1 MSNHESNSSKQN
13 EKQRKVL
20 QGSLDRQKQ
29 ALNESGVTVT
39 HKGQSRT
46 RTFQATFRN
55 PRRRKTKT
63 FPLTAQ
69 NGKVEPLEIS
79 ENGQ

>member
-39 HKGQSRT
+39 HLGPSRT
-46 RTFQATFRN
+46 GKIRATFHN
-55 PRRRKTKT
+55 PFRRKTKLSQEQ
-63 FPLTAQ
+63 PKM
-69 NGKVEPLEIS
+69 GKL
-79 ENGQ
+79 NRWR